1 MSYGRPDHTDVV
13 VVAERQESMTGELCP
28 IVGDN
33 GVWNPEPVDDI
44 SEEQYRLL
52 GFDLGNRSSLDP
64 LGELVNSYQQVGVAP
79 GGFLQ
84 RPNHVQSPHGE
95 RPCDGDGLEG
105 LGWEVRLPCIVLA
118 SFVGAYQLRGVSDRR
133 WLVESLAEGVSDERP
148 RRSMVP
154 AGSHVQVPK

>member
-1 MSYGRPDHTDVV
+1 MDVV
-13 VVAERQESMTGELCP
+13 VVVERQESMTGELCS
-28 IVGDN
+28 IIGDD
-33 GVWNPEPVDDI
+33 GVWNPEHVDNI

-52 GFDLGNRSSLDP
+52 GFDLSDRSSLDP
-64 LGELVNSYQQVGVAP
+64 LGELVDSYQQVGIAP

-84 RPNHVQSPHGE
+84 RPNHVQSPYGE

-105 LGWEVRLPCIVLA
+105 LGQEVRLPRIVLTSLA
-118 SFVGAYQLRGVSDRR
+118 GAYQLGGVGNRR
-133 WLVESLAEGVSDERP
+133 WLVESLAEGVSDERL

>member
-1 MSYGRPDHTDVV
+1 M
-13 VVAERQESMTGELCP
+13 
-28 IVGDN
+28 
-33 GVWNPEPVDDI
+33 DDI

-52 GFDLGNRSSLDP
+52 GFDLSDRSSLDP

-105 LGWEVRLPCIVLA
+105 LGREVCLPCVVLA
-118 SFVGAYQLRGVSDRR
+118 SLIGVYELSGVSNRC
-133 WLVESLAEGVSDERP
+133 WLVEPLAKTVSNKRP
-148 RRSMVP
+148 RRCMVP
-154 AGSHVQVPK
+154 TGSHVQVPK